1 MPRSALHRR
10 LMGARAALLVE
21 AVWPLVVPVLALILC
36 FLALAWLGLF
46 TVLPIWLRI
55 GVVAVFGVAL
65 LFALAAFRQ
74 LSLPDDRMGRARLDR
89 DSGLK
94 HRPVVAASDQLGNGA
109 EDATTAALW
118 RLHQA
123 QAERQLASVRVK
135 RPRPDVARRDPV
147 AWRYAS
153 LLAAFA
159 AFFVAGPEW
168 QGRLLAAFDW
178 QTPPVPQVPP
188 RIDAWVDPPSY
199 TGRAPIFL
207 SRAEKPDAPDQKIAV
222 PVGST
227 IVVRVTPPDGMS
239 IETNGQFEAK
249 TAEAKTA
256 EAKTVE
262 AKATDAKPSAPV
274 RPAQKPAVAGAAP
287 TSLEQRYTVAGDG
300 SVTVRSGSRVISSYA
315 LSAIPDK
322 APSVAFLG
330 LERATKGD
338 GLTLKYRVEDDYG
351 VAGGVATFE
360 ALPGKDGS
368 AHRTLGEAPSI
379 ALVIPGTSG
388 APAEAEVS
396 ADLSDHPWAGT
407 KVRIKLSVKDDPGQ
421 VGESAPAEVVIPQ
434 RPFSNPL
441 AKALVE
447 QRRSIVMNP
456 DERQRPLIALS
467 ALMSEPEAFETSL
480 AVYTGLKIASTRLHA
495 ARSDAQLLD
504 VADWLWGMALEI
516 EDGGLSKAEKEL
528 RAAQERLRE
537 AIDRGASPD
546 EIKRLAEDLKR
557 AMDRYMREFAQKNR
571 NDKQNQA
578 QRDPNAK
585 TLNQDDLRKI
595 LEKIEELTKNGQ
607 FAEAQRLLEK
617 LNEMMKNLQ
626 TAEGG
631 GGDGQDQRSSDL
643 DKQADELDKLT
654 RDEQRLRDRTYREGQ
669 ERQRGQQQGQ
679 NGQGGQQQGQPRQG
693 SRQQGQ
699 QQGQQGQRGGQ
710 QNGQGQ
716 KGQSQQGQ
724 GQGQQGQ
731 GQQGQGQGQGQN
743 DQTAEGDQG
752 GTGGGTLENRQQRLR
767 DQLGQLQRR
776 LKELGA
782 EGEQGLGEA
791 EDAMR
796 DSERALREGQNG
808 QAVDSQG
815 RALDGLRKGAR
826 GLAQQLQ
833 KSGEGRDQALGE
845 DQPGRLPN
853 SAQTDPL
860 GRNPLDR
867 GNAQNGGQNDGRLN
881 ADGRGGGTI
890 EERARAVLDELRR
903 RLGEATRPQI
913 ELEYVERLLRG
924 N

>member
-1 MPRSALHRR
+1 
-10 LMGARAALLVE
+10 
-21 AVWPLVVPVLALILC
+21 
-36 FLALAWLGLF
+36 
-46 TVLPIWLRI
+46 
-55 GVVAVFGVAL
+55 
-65 LFALAAFRQ
+65 
-74 LSLPDDRMGRARLDR
+74 MGRARLDR
-89 DSGLK
+89 DSGLV
-94 HRPVVAASDQLGNGA
+94 HRPVAAVSDHLGNGA
-109 EDATTAALW
+109 EDATTLALW

-123 QAERQLASVRVK
+123 QAERQLASIRVK
-135 RPRPDVARRDPV
+135 RPRPDVARRDPI

-153 LLAAFA
+153 LLAAVA

-168 QGRLLAAFDW
+168 QGRLFAAFDW
-178 QTPPVPQVPP
+178 QTPPVAQVPP
-188 RIDAWVDPPSY
+188 RIDAWVDPPAY

-207 SRAEKPDAPDQKIAV
+207 SRSEKSETGDQTIAV
-222 PVGST
+222 PTGST
-227 IVVRVTPPDGMS
+227 VVVRVTPPDGMS
-239 IETNGQFEAK
+239 IETSGAFELK
-249 TAEAKTA
+249 TAEAKAPDGKNSEGKNSDIKTSDIKA
-256 EAKTVE
+256 SAAKS
-262 AKATDAKPSAPV
+262 ATSVP
-274 RPAQKPAVAGAAP
+274 Q

-300 SVTVRSGSRVISSYA
+300 SVTIRSGGRTVSSYA

-338 GLTLKYRVEDDYG
+338 GLTMKYRVEDDYG
-351 VAGGVATFE
+351 IASGVATFE
-360 ALPGKDGS
+360 ALPKKDGS
-368 AHRTLGEAPSI
+368 PHRTLGEAPSI
-379 ALVIPGTSG
+379 PLVIPGASG
-388 APAEAEVS
+388 APAEGEVS
-396 ADLSDHPWAGT
+396 ADLSDHPWAGV
-407 KVRIKLSVKDDPGQ
+407 KVRIKLTVKDDPGQ
-421 VGESAPAEVVIPQ
+421 IGESAPAEVIIPQ

-447 QRRSIVMNP
+447 QRRDIVMNP

-467 ALMSEPEAFETSL
+467 ALMSEPDAFETSL
-480 AVYTGLKIASTRLHA
+480 AVYTGLRIATTRLRA
-495 ARSDAQLLD
+495 ARSDADLLD
-504 VADWLWGMALEI
+504 VAEWLWSMALEI

-537 AIDRGASPD
+537 AIERGASPE
-546 EIKRLAEDLKR
+546 EIKRLAENLKR

-585 TLNQDDLRKI
+585 ALNQDDLRKI

-631 GGDGQDQRSSDL
+631 GEGQDQRDSDL
-643 DKQADELDKLT
+643 SKQADELDKLT

-669 ERQRGQQQGQ
+669 ERQRGQQQQGQ
-679 NGQGGQQQGQPRQG
+679 NGQQQQGNQSRQG

-699 QQGQQGQRGGQ
+699 QGQQGQQQGQRGGQ

-724 GQGQQGQ
+724 GQGQNGQ
-731 GQQGQGQGQGQN
+731 G
-743 DQTAEGDQG
+743 TGDQSAETDPN
-752 GTGGGTLENRQQRLR
+752 GTGGGTLETRQQRLR

-782 EGEQGLGEA
+782 EGEQGLNDA

-808 QAVDSQG
+808 QAVDGQG

-853 SAQTDPL
+853 AAQTDPL

-867 GNAQNGGQNDGRLN
+867 GSAQNGGQNDGRLN

-903 RLGEATRPQI
+903 RLGDAARPQL
-913 ELEYVERLLRG
+913 ELDYVERLLRG